1 MGPLLSLTRW
11 LLCCV
16 SLHHRTQPL
25 GSGQGYLWITEKVKD
40 KPVLTRLRTCDDDVS
55 MAVGSLEVTP
65 VTNVHTGVLES
76 RRLEVRLLA
85 EEHSA
90 AESCGV
96 PVEGDDA
103 SGGGGESCGTSSA
116 DGP

>member
-1 MGPLLSLTRW
+1 M
-11 LLCCV
+11 
-16 SLHHRTQPL
+16 
-25 GSGQGYLWITEKVKD
+25 
-40 KPVLTRLRTCDDDVS
+40 LTRLRTCDDDVS

-96 PVEGDDA
+96 PVEGDDD